1 MRRPL
6 PRRLAHD
13 EEASLVEHLT
23 ELRSRV
29 IISLSSI
36 LVLLVFTFIFRQTI
50 IGWLAEP
57 LDGREPITLSP
68 TEPFMTSFNVAL
80 WTALA
85 LALPIIAWQAWAFLA
100 PAFAPPAQ
108 GTVVKLVIV
117 AALLLAAGMAFAYW
131 VILPNAI
138 DFLLGFDAELYN
150 EEIRAKEYFGFA
162 AALIFAV
169 GLLFELPIF
178 IVGLV
183 RLGIVNSAT
192 LRRNRRVGY
201 GLSIIAAVLL
211 PGVDFVSMALQA
223 LPIVA
228 LFEISIWAA
237 VFFERRWQD
246 ELEPATDR
254 V

>member
-1 MRRPL
+1 
-6 PRRLAHD
+6 
-13 EEASLVEHLT
+13 
-23 ELRSRV
+23 
-29 IISLSSI
+29 
-36 LVLLVFTFIFRQTI
+36 
-50 IGWLAEP
+50 
-57 LDGREPITLSP
+57 
-68 TEPFMTSFNVAL
+68 
-80 WTALA
+80 
-85 LALPIIAWQAWAFLA
+85 
-100 PAFAPPAQ
+100 
-108 GTVVKLVIV
+108 
-117 AALLLAAGMAFAYW
+117 MAFAYW

-150 EEIRAKEYFGFA
+150 ENIRAKEYFGFA

-183 RLGIVNSAT
+183 RLGILTSAT
-192 LRRNRRVGY
+192 LRRNRRIGY
-201 GLSIIAAVLL
+201 GLSIVAAVLL

-246 ELEPATDR
+246 ELEPSSGTA
-254 V
+254 